1 MKKIAL
7 LLLAVITLGSCSLE
21 EGNNQPTFY
30 YEILPV
36 ESFQV
41 PESVAVGRNYEI
53 KMTYKKP
60 SNCHVYE
67 GCYYKTEGYT
77 TIVGIQTYVLD
88 NPECQELENPE
99 PLEVV
104 FDFKVEGIQN
114 ASQPYV
120 FKFYKGKDV
129 NGNDVFEEVSIP
141 VTYN

>member
-21 EGNNQPTFY
+21 EDNNQPSFY

-60 SNCHVYE
+60 SNCHIYE

-88 NPECQELENPE
+88 NPECKEFENPE
-99 PLEVV
+99 SLEVI
-104 FDFKVEGIQN
+104 FDFKVESIQN

-129 NGNDVFEEVSIP
+129 NGNDIFEEVSIP